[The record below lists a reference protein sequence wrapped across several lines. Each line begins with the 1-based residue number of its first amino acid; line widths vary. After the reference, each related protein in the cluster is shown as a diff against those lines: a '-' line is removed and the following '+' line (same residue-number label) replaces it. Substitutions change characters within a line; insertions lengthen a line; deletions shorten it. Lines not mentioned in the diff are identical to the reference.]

1 MADTDET
8 TPDPHERGHRE
19 VLGGRRMSDL
29 EALLWNVDKDPYL
42 SSNFGSISVLE
53 SMPDLPKFRRR
64 MLQAVSRIPRLH
76 QRVVPAFGRLAP
88 PEWHD
93 DPDFEIDRHVRHV
106 ALPKPGSMRQ
116 LFDLAAQFVQD
127 PLDRTRPLWEFVIID
142 GLPRGQ
148 AALVQKMHHTITD
161 GEGGIR
167 LSEQFLD
174 LVPDAPDVAETTI
187 TADTTPPDSLLDT
200 AGETLVHSW
209 HRGLGIAHRSAEIAA
224 GTALHPSRLGQ
235 MGVDAVE
242 TGRSVVR
249 QLTVTDQHH
258 SPIWQSASLGRRLE
272 VFDVDLDEARAAAKF
287 LGGSL
292 NDLFV
297 TASAAA
303 AGAYHRDLGADTSEL
318 RMAMPVSTRQDRSA
332 GGNQFVPTRVLVPTA
347 DLDPPTRFDLVHEAL
362 QRTKHERAIGM
373 VEGLAGM
380 VNLLPTSV
388 VVRIARQQ
396 AETVDFTTSNVRAAP
411 FDLYIAGARMQATYP
426 IGPLA
431 GTAFNVTMMSYS
443 GTLNVGVHI
452 DTGMVTEPERLG
464 RHLVEAF
471 AELIAAGT

>member
-1 MADTDET
+1 MAAPDET
-8 TPDPHERGHRE
+8 PHELEDRLPRE
-19 VLGGRRMSDL
+19 LLGGRRMSDL

-42 SSNFGSISVLE
+42 SSNFGSISLLE
-53 SMPDLPKFRRR
+53 STPDLPRFRRR
-64 MLQAVSRIPRLH
+64 MLQAVARIPRLH

-93 DPDFEIDRHVRHV
+93 DPDFDIDHHVRHV
-106 ALPKPGSMRQ
+106 ALPKPGSLRQ
-116 LFDLAAQFVQD
+116 LFDLATQFVQD
-127 PLDRTRPLWEFVIID
+127 PLDRTRPLWEFLIVD
-142 GLPRGQ
+142 GLPGGQ

-174 LVPDAPDVAETTI
+174 VAPDAPDVAEVTI
-187 TADTTPPDSLLDT
+187 TADTNPPDSLLDT
-200 AGETLVHSW
+200 AGETLVHGW
-209 HRGLGIAHRSAEIAA
+209 HRTLGIAHRTVEIAA
-224 GTALHPSRLGQ
+224 GSALHPSRLGQ
-235 MGVDAVE
+235 MGIEAVE
-242 TGRSVVR
+242 TSRSVVR
-249 QLTVTDQHH
+249 QLTVTDHHH
-258 SPIWQSASLGRRLE
+258 SSIWQSSSLGRRLE
-272 VFDVDLDEARAAAKF
+272 VLDVDLDDARAAAKG

-303 AGAYHRDLGADTSEL
+303 AGAYHRDLGAEVDEL

-332 GGNQFVPTRVLVPTA
+332 GGNQFVPTRVLVATG
-347 DLDPPTRFDLVHEAL
+347 DLDPVTRFALVHEAL
-362 QRTKHERAIGM
+362 KRTKEERAIGM
-373 VEGLAGM
+373 VEGLAGL

-396 AETVDFTTSNVRAAP
+396 AETVDFATSNVRAAP
-411 FDLYIAGARMQATYP
+411 FDLFIAGARMKATYP

-443 GTLNVGVHI
+443 GVLNLGVHI
-452 DTGMVTEPERLG
+452 DTGMVTEPERLRG
-464 RHLVEAF
+464 HLVEAF